1 MDLHTQHRFTLL
13 RHRQRGVNGEVI
25 APIFHL
31 LCRRIIGP
39 HSSLSTLSL
48 PGDRPEHPECLF
60 STEAAFMQIQLDK
73 GQSSTVEFSLAD
85 RLYLVP
91 LCTGTSSSLEG

>member
-1 MDLHTQHRFTLL
+1 MNLHMQHRFTLI

-39 HSSLSTLSL
+39 HSSMSTRSL
-48 PGDRPEHPECLF
+48 PEDRLEHPECLF
-60 STEAAFMQIQLDK
+60 STEAAFLQIQFDK
-73 GQSSTVEFSLAD
+73 GRSCTVEFSLAD
-85 RLYLVP
+85 PLYSVP
-91 LCTGTSSSLEG
+91 LCT